1 MAHERQERRS
11 GLNMHPG
18 GEETPGREPAKPVDQ
33 SGGEEREGNEERGEG
48 KKDDKLLV
56 PIRAERQSQS
66 GQTQP
71 APTHAKEVWI
81 NKQINDKR
89 KEKSPPSSRDQNAAE
104 LQVPSCD
111 SNAFFFFNLNI
122 MFKGL

>member
-1 MAHERQERRS
+1 MNDKNDNDGPALTCIFFHFCFHQ
-11 GLNMHPG
+11 HPG

-71 APTHAKEVWI
+71 APTHAGGK
-81 NKQINDKR
+81 
-89 KEKSPPSSRDQNAAE
+89 
-104 LQVPSCD
+104 
-111 SNAFFFFNLNI
+111 
-122 MFKGL
+122 